1 MSKYKETIYLNG
13 EYTVVN
19 PSYINENKYI
29 TNPKFILEE
38 TADVVFGKKW
48 LGKYPK
54 SFDFD
59 KNPIIVNFLA
69 RMSAQGME
77 NFKDETIVYGKI
89 YETLSRFGINELF
102 LLKELEFQKSI
113 KELNILLTKSKIKI
127 KKL

>member
-19 PSYINENKYI
+19 YSYINENKYI

-59 KNPIIVNFLA
+59 KKPIIVNFLS

-77 NFKDETIVYGKI
+77 NFKDETIVFGKLFESI
-89 YETLSRFGINELF
+89 STFGVNELF